1 MSLDSYREVQESFG
15 AKTSALKPLQVFGQR
30 VFRPVDDPQVF
41 SSSNLH
47 GAQRRD
53 VPKAA
58 SVRYPV
64 HTGLRIKS
72 PQNALQQLGL
82 NPKSGCERRKCQM
95 NNQMNKKKAVVAFP
109 SRRAMRLDPLVA
121 LRYE

>member
-1 MSLDSYREVQESFG
+1 VPRPRLLSLS
-15 AKTSALKPLQVFGQR
+15 KVFGQR
-30 VFRPVDDPQVF
+30 VFRSVDGPQVS

-64 HTGLRIKS
+64 HTELRIS
-72 PQNALQQLGL
+72 P
-82 NPKSGCERRKCQM
+82 PKTPYNNWDLTRNQDVKGKC
-95 NNQMNKKKAVVAFP
+95 QMNKKKAVVAFP

>member
-1 MSLDSYREVQESFG
+1 VQESFG

-30 VFRPVDDPQVF
+30 VFQPVDDPQVF

-64 HTGLRIKS
+64 HTGLRIS
-72 PQNALQQLGL
+72 PPKTPYNNWDLTRNQDVKGENA
-82 NPKSGCERRKCQM
+82 R
-95 NNQMNKKKAVVAFP
+95 
-109 SRRAMRLDPLVA
+109 
-121 LRYE
+121 